1 MKIVT
6 DTPMCS
12 LCNTYLENIPHIY
25 LHCIHTNSFIK
36 LLEDFIKKKV
46 DRNYKDPTKTNF
58 IVCNHTSQIINYFNI
73 VAKWYIS
80 KRFQA
85 GEMPIWQ
92 GYIKLL
98 KLSLTGDKIGH
109 KSCIVSILAD

>member
-1 MKIVT
+1 MGGFFQKFRKVSI
-6 DTPMCS
+6 CS
-12 LCNTYLENIPHIY
+12 
-25 LHCIHTNSFIK
+25 
-36 LLEDFIKKKV
+36 IKKV
-46 DRNYKDPTKTNF
+46 PAPPPDPTKTNF
-58 IVCNHTSQIINYFNI
+58 IVCNHTSRIINYFNI

-98 KLSLTGDKIGH
+98 KLTLTGDKIGP
-109 KSCIVSILAD
+109 KSCIVSILAE